1 MIRVSAKDPVWTA
14 FSFDPMP
21 ITLRSTHR
29 RISWP
34 LAEWWRCHLP
44 TGILPV
50 LLPWMRW
57 CLTDLALAPENK
69 LSINLGCCG
78 GTARPQVHVSGHPAG
93 RMSGKKPRSGLV
105 GSAPHCPTCPTWG
118 RHSHHIILW
127 ARQLKTLF
135 SVHWHVVSRKLV
147 RCEPPTAADGM

>member
-1 MIRVSAKDPVWTA
+1 MIRVSAKDPVRTA

-34 LAEWWRCHLP
+34 PCGMVALSSAHWHPSRAFAVDALVPDRSRTCTRKQAKHYSGLLWWHCSSP
-44 TGILPV
+44 
-50 LLPWMRW
+50 
-57 CLTDLALAPENK
+57 
-69 LSINLGCCG
+69 S
-78 GTARPQVHVSGHPAG
+78 ARVWSSCRQNVWEKA
-93 RMSGKKPRSGLV
+93 RSGLV

-118 RHSHHIILW
+118 CHSHHIILW